1 MPFSNTIEV
10 EMIGD
15 YQKQLLW
22 THIMDSLRSVLVKLP
37 NWGAIWEKMS
47 PALQLYGELKKLFSF
62 RSNTNED
69 LFEYQQR

>member
-47 PALQLYGELKKLFSF
+47 PALQLYVFFLFSF